1 VLRNMNITKAPLIT
15 VIVDTFNHEKY
26 IEKALKSVFE
36 QEYPRDNFE
45 VIVVDDGSSDS
56 TPILLRKYEGQV
68 QIVEKQNG
76 GQASAFNAAIPLAR
90 GEIVA
95 FLDGDDWWAK
105 DKLHS
110 ITTAFAADP
119 LMGVVGHGFYEFD
132 ENERHVKAVVP
143 EFGSCVTIQDKSDG
157 IEFSQK
163 MCFFGTSRVAIRK
176 RVLNMVGQIPEALV
190 VEADEYLSTVAIA
203 KSRGIMLQQPLTF
216 YRLHADNL
224 YYFRNGDETKMR
236 RKMSV
241 LMTLGKALA
250 EALFPV
256 CPNCEIV
263 EALVAPINLE
273 AHRLKLQLENGW
285 PWETFRVERASRRLA
300 YSHTTW
306 KYQVFSL
313 MSLALTLLLSSKMY
327 YRLQKFYST
336 MNLKRLRRFTGEP
349 VPMAKIKHYSEDKN
363 DGQS

>member
-1 VLRNMNITKAPLIT
+1 MNIAKTPLIT

-26 IEKALKSVFE
+26 IEKALKSIFE
-36 QEYPRDNFE
+36 QEYPRDDFE
-45 VIVVDDGSSDS
+45 VIVVDDGSTDR
-56 TPILLRKYEGQV
+56 TPIILRQFAGQV

-110 ITTAFAADP
+110 LTTAFSANP
-119 LMGVVGHGFYEFD
+119 LVGVVGHGFYEFD

-143 EFGSCVTIQDKSDG
+143 EFGSYVTIEDKSDG

-163 MCFFGTSRVAIRK
+163 MCFFGTSRLAIR
-176 RVLNMVGQIPEALV
+176 RHVLNMVGPIPETLV

-203 KSRGIMLQQPLTF
+203 KSRGVMLQQPLTF

-224 YYFRNGDETKMR
+224 YYFRNADEMKMR

-241 LMTLGKALA
+241 LMTLAKALTEALCPECTSCETA
-250 EALFPV
+250 EAV
-256 CPNCEIV
+256 
-263 EALVAPINLE
+263 VAPINLE

-285 PWETFRVERASRRLA
+285 PWETFRVERETSRLA
-300 YSHTTW
+300 YSRMTR
-306 KYQVFSL
+306 KYQVFRS
-313 MSLALTLLLSSKMY
+313 MSLVLTLLLPSRVY
-327 YRLQKFYST
+327 YRLQKVYSA

-349 VPMAKIKHYSEDKN
+349 VPMAKIKYYSVDKN
-363 DGQS
+363 EGQR